1 MSETMTPTFEAH
13 LPPPEWGKGQR
24 EHQAFLRLLP
34 QLLDAHQGQYVA
46 VHEGQVIDSDT
57 DDIALIQRVHAR
69 IGYVPIH
76 VGLVTEQ
83 PLVVRV
89 PHYREYRP
97 RGGHRHA
104 TRHRRRGDNPPR
116 PDRRRHRGHVGE
128 AAVSEPARR
137 NRVSLQCSHDA
148 AVRPTL
154 AERIV

>member
-1 MSETMTPTFEAH
+1 MSKTRTPFEAR
-13 LPPPEWGKGQR
+13 LAPPELSKGER
-24 EHQAFLRLLP
+24 EYQAFLRLLP
-34 QLLDAHQGQYVA
+34 QLLGTHQGKYVA

-97 RGGHRHA
+97 RGG
-104 TRHRRRGDNPPR
+104 
-116 PDRRRHRGHVGE
+116 E
-128 AAVSEPARR
+128 
-137 NRVSLQCSHDA
+137 
-148 AVRPTL
+148 
-154 AERIV
+154 